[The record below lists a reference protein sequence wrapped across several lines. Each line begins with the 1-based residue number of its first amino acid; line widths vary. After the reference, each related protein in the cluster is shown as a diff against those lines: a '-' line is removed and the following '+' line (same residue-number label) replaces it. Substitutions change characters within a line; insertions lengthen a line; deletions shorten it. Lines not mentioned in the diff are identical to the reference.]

1 MKEYKYMT
9 NEEFCEYD
17 TIGDREFDYISKELD
32 NKGIKDIC
40 EKIQYVKEN
49 YSGQEYLFFVLKEL
63 DDKILLDYNNIPEGY
78 EFTLSEVDG
87 LLRAFLFSTRYLQN
101 KLPGHMY
108 DYINSKLETFLNSL
122 EKQLRKN
129 K

>member
-1 MKEYKYMT
+1 MNIQDIKEWYKS
-9 NEEFCEYD
+9 ECD
-17 TIGDREFDYISKELD
+17 S
-32 NKGIKDIC
+32 
-40 EKIQYVKEN
+40 
-49 YSGQEYLFFVLKEL
+49 
-63 DDKILLDYNNIPEGY
+63 NIPEGY